1 MTQEELE
8 EYKQVMK
15 AANKVF
21 VGTLVLILLI
31 ILGVAIYNYFN

>member
-21 VGTLVLILLI
+21 VGALVLILLA